1 MICFINIAVLIVF
14 QNLSRDMHWKLA
26 LATNVMM
33 LAVGLLVV
41 VVVVAF
47 IVPKGKFV
55 LTTQGAVAAEQRL

>member
-33 LAVGLLVV
+33 LTVGLLHNRH
-41 VVVVAF
+41 AMYLSLL
-47 IVPKGKFV
+47 K
-55 LTTQGAVAAEQRL
+55 